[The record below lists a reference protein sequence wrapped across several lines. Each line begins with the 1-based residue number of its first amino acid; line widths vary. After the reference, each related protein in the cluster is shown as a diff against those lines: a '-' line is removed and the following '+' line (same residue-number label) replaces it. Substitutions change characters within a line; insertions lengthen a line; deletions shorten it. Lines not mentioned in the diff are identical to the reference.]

1 MTTKKAIAFG
11 GSGGSEIN
19 GVPTPEPILS
29 LRMRRDR
36 SLDNECSGI
45 PSKKS
50 TLENGGPRDSDVSGR
65 VHAGTGG
72 NFRR

>member
-11 GSGGSEIN
+11 GAEGPRSTASQ
-19 GVPTPEPILS
+19 PPKPILS
-29 LRMRRDR
+29 LRMGRDR
-36 SLDNECSGI
+36 SLDNECSGV